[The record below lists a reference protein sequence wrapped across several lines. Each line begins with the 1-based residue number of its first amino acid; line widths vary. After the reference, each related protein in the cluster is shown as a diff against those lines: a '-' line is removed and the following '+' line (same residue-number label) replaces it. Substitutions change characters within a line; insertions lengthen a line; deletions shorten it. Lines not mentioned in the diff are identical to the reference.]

1 MSSCSTDSKNS
12 VGEHCVKGVRAV
24 TAVVEVAGE
33 SRRRG
38 SARGSAR
45 GGARLLSSLWGSFRT
60 LGRQTDPVPTV
71 TDSSVTGSK
80 RLC

>member
-1 MSSCSTDSKNS
+1 M
-12 VGEHCVKGVRAV
+12 

-45 GGARLLSSLWGSFRT
+45 GGARLLSSLWGSNRT
-60 LGRQTDPVPTV
+60 LGRQTDPAPTV
-71 TDSSVTGSK
+71 TDSSVTSSSVSVRGQKMLTAGS
-80 RLC
+80 RYEVRSF